1 MALPHATDVIF
12 ITQIPLMTIR
22 AFEVMARL
30 STECEKMFLMK
41 KEREREEEEGGG
53 KGKNIPG
60 ALQRELR
67 V

>member
-41 KEREREEEEGGG
+41 KKRERE
-53 KGKNIPG
+53 KRRKVV
-60 ALQRELR
+60 AREKTSLEHYS
-67 V
+67 VS